1 MYKCICQSTIF
12 PVKLKIL
19 RIQMWSCSFSQMF
32 VWKTF
37 SFLDL
42 IVTDI
47 FITSFKKT
55 PNVKLYIYIQSLHP
69 YNLKETSYGSFSMLR
84 PYYGGSV

>member
-1 MYKCICQSTIF
+1 MYLSINYISSKTKDFENSD
-12 PVKLKIL
+12 VVV
-19 RIQMWSCSFSQMF
+19 FSQMF

-55 PNVKLYIYIQSLHP
+55 PNVKLYIYPIITP
-69 YNLKETSYGSFSMLR
+69 I
-84 PYYGGSV
+84 